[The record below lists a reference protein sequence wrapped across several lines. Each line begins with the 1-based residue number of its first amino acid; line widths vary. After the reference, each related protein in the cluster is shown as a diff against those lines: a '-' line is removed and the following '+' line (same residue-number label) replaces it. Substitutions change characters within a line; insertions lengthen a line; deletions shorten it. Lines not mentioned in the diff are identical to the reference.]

1 MNPGGPDPLEPTQPP
16 PDPSP
21 PDAPPPDTLEPA
33 APVETEAVEAEPV
46 TLATAD
52 RPPGPRRV
60 ATRVAAVIGIL
71 AVLGIGAVAY
81 AGYSTNQDLQATRT
95 TLATTETDLGS
106 THTELD
112 ETTTTLA
119 TTEAELAAKTT
130 EREEL
135 DGTIEELS
143 GQVATQ
149 TECVRLQEEA
159 LAELVRISDLQ
170 TANFNRTAENS
181 AWATAEAKRGE
192 NIDAALDAFY
202 EAYKSA
208 FQGATGTAK
217 GHSDRGKS
225 AQSNIKEAE
234 AQEVAELNLVD
245 SKAAEILAAIDALDQ
260 HLVETQSVCEGV
272 TR

>member
-1 MNPGGPDPLEPTQPP
+1 MAPDSPT
-16 PDPSP
+16 
-21 PDAPPPDTLEPA
+21 PDTLEPA
-33 APVETEAVEAEPV
+33 APVETEAVEAPPV
-46 TLATAD
+46 TVATVD

-60 ATRVAAVIGIL
+60 GMRVAAVIGIV

-106 THTELD
+106 DRTELD
-112 ETTTTLA
+112 ETTATLA
-119 TTEAELAAKTT
+119 TTEAELAARTT

-149 TECVRLQEEA
+149 TQCVRLQDEA
-159 LAELVRISDLQ
+159 LAELIRISDLQ
-170 TANFNRTAENS
+170 TDNFNRTAENS

-192 NIDAALDAFY
+192 NVDVALDAFY
-202 EAYKSA
+202 EAYRSA

-217 GHSDRGKS
+217 SHSDRGKA

-245 SKAAEILAAIDALDQ
+245 SKAAEILTAIDALEQ
-260 HLVETQSVCEGV
+260 HLTETETVCEGIA
-272 TR
+272 R